1 MIHRFPMR
9 LVKLIVGLFLI
20 SAAFAAAGQ
29 DTFQGALG
37 RAVAANPSQYS
48 FVDVYRLALAGPGVP
63 SSAAAAT
70 GAGPAQ
76 AGESTVRVAASSA
89 PTPQFA
95 VAEAREPRLWLLLLA
110 GLAAAVWVAR
120 RRLGYAF

>member
-9 LVKLIVGLFLI
+9 LAKLIVGLFLI
-20 SAAFAAAGQ
+20 SAAFGAGGQ

-48 FVDVYRLALAGPGVP
+48 FVDVYRLALAGPGAAGLAP
-63 SSAAAAT
+63 ASAA
-70 GAGPAQ
+70 
-76 AGESTVRVAASSA
+76 ESTVRVAASTP

-95 VAEAREPRLWLLLLA
+95 VAEAREPRLWMLLLA

>member
-1 MIHRFPMR
+1 MMHRIPMTPA
-9 LVKLIVGLFLI
+9 KLLLAFSLL
-20 SAAFAAAGQ
+20 FAALAAEGQ

-48 FVDVYRLALAGPGVP
+48 FVDVYRLALAGP
-63 SSAAAAT
+63 AAT
-70 GAGPAQ
+70 GLAAVPPA
-76 AGESTVRVAASSA
+76 ETTVRVAASNQA
-89 PTPQFA
+89 PAQFA
-95 VAEAREPRLWLLLLA
+95 VAEVREPRLWMLLLA

>member
-1 MIHRFPMR
+1 MR
-9 LVKLIVGLFLI
+9 LAKLIAGLSLA

-29 DTFQGALG
+29 DTSFQGALG

-48 FVDVYRLALAGPGVP
+48 FVDVYRLALAGPGP
-63 SSAAAAT
+63 AGLAAAPT
-70 GAGPAQ
+70 GAAPAQ

-95 VAEAREPRLWLLLLA
+95 VADAREPRLWMLLLA